1 MQPTLKEI
9 AKELGVSTATVSNVL
24 SGKGRV
30 SEETRKLVSDKIQ
43 EVGYRP
49 GGPGRALR
57 TGRSGVLGLVLP
69 DISNPLFPAFAQS
82 IETAAERSGQGILI
96 ADSHADPSAQAE
108 ALQRMIQR
116 GADGIIIVPC
126 RGTQVSDLTLPV
138 VVIDSA
144 STLGNCVC
152 SNHNEGG
159 QKAVRHLLDLGHRKI
174 VLLGQSRRSSVQ
186 SDRIAGMNAALG
198 SGEQAETYWLEDG
211 APDFAEIARGGTTAI
226 IATSDLY
233 ALTALTRLQDAG
245 FSVPGDVSVLG
256 FDDLSFS
263 GRITPG
269 LTTIAQNMP
278 EIATLAVK
286 HLLLQLERAPLPSE
300 RLVPMELVV
309 RSSTGPA
316 PNTRR
321 TKRPSPQQGDLKT

>member
-1 MQPTLKEI
+1 MQPKLKEI

-30 SEETRKLVSDKIQ
+30 SEETRKLVSEKIR

-69 DISNPLFPAFAQS
+69 DISNPLFPALAQA

-96 ADSHADPSAQAE
+96 ADSHADPGAQAE
-108 ALQRMIQR
+108 AVQRMIQR

-126 RGTQVSDLTLPV
+126 RGTQVSDLPLPA

-144 STLGNCVC
+144 STPGNCVC
-152 SNHNEGG
+152 SDHQQGG
-159 QKAVRHLLDLGHRKI
+159 KQALEHLQALGHRTF

-186 SDRIAGMNAALG
+186 SDRIAGMQSALAAG
-198 SGEQAETYWLEDG
+198 SQAETCWLEDG
-211 APDFAEIARGGTTAI
+211 IPDFADLARRGVTAI
-226 IATSDLY
+226 IATSDLH
-233 ALTALTRLQDAG
+233 ALTALTRLQGAG
-245 FSVPGDVSVLG
+245 FSVPGDVSVIG

-263 GRITPG
+263 ARITPG
-269 LTTIAQNMP
+269 LTTLAQNMP
-278 EIATLAVK
+278 EIAAAAIA
-286 HLLLQLERAPLPSE
+286 HLSLQLENASLPAA

-316 PNTRR
+316 PDFPSP
-321 TKRPSPQQGDLKT
+321 KKPSPQQGDVTT